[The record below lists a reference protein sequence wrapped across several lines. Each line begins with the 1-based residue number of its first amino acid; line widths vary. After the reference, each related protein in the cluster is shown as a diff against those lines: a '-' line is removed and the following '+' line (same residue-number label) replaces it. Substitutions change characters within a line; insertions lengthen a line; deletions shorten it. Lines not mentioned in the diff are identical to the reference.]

1 MGERCFILFPV
12 WSCWNSAQILCS
24 LENGSLASLD
34 TDEEKQFV
42 ADLIDTPSH
51 SPVWIGGHAPLERP
65 GEYQGEEGGACMQ
78 MSSKGRDVSAAPCD
92 ELKFYV
98 CSTAIGPAH
107 PGVHDNTKNTKL
119 VPGVSVFSFLWYM
132 SETVAEEI
140 RHTYFLRSLRSGG
153 ISPSCSTSFLQ
164 QEALFLHYVALTLQ
178 AVLRRHD
185 NLPSDV
191 KDLLVKTHAHYR
203 KQGNAIQNPDG
214 VDSSSV
220 LRGVLESFH
229 WLVLEDPVYL
239 LVALS
244 ARAALNSYLS
254 QSMVLEPSPELSS
267 NPGRVSDSS
276 SRLVFRPAVRHSGSL
291 RSLKKRSLRVQSQGV
306 PYKTSQGSEAGP
318 EQDGNS
324 SPRLVSSATAGPA
337 ALFQRWLT
345 MSKKASAMLSGY
357 MSVINRHQEHIDVWK
372 AANIFRMQIV
382 YQKILYK
389 YTPCIPRED
398 RKEEH

>member
-1 MGERCFILFPV
+1 MSTRRAPDGERCFILFPV

-51 SPVWIGGHAPLERP
+51 SPVWIRGHAPLEAEMLVLP
-65 GEYQGEEGGACMQ
+65 
-78 MSSKGRDVSAAPCD
+78 
-92 ELKFYV
+92 L
-98 CSTAIGPAH
+98 PAH

-119 VPGVSVFSFLWYM
+119 VPGVSVFSFLWDM

-164 QEALFLHYVALTLQ
+164 QETLFLHYVALTLQ

-203 KQGNAIQNPDG
+203 KQGNAIQVTDHSCLSLPACLSLP
-214 VDSSSV
+214 VCLYLSVSSIRLSV
-220 LRGVLESFH
+220 CLSHPPEPRRCGFFLCPPGVLESFH
-229 WLVLEDPVYL
+229 WLVLEDPLYL

-244 ARAALNSYLS
+244 ARAALNSYLP
-254 QSMVLEPSPELSS
+254 QSMVLEPSPELRS
-267 NPGRVSDSS
+267 NPGRVSDSN
-276 SRLVFRPAVRHSGSL
+276 SRLVFKPAVRHSGSL
-291 RSLKKRSLRVQSQGV
+291 RSLKK
-306 PYKTSQGSEAGP
+306 
-318 EQDGNS
+318 
-324 SPRLVSSATAGPA
+324 
-337 ALFQRWLT
+337 
-345 MSKKASAMLSGY
+345 
-357 MSVINRHQEHIDVWK
+357 
-372 AANIFRMQIV
+372 
-382 YQKILYK
+382 
-389 YTPCIPRED
+389 
-398 RKEEH
+398 